1 MKKLVGATSRV
12 SRAGLGSHLGC
23 CDPLGLVA
31 KRLLLG
37 SCCIRAGA
45 GVARCCHLAV
55 ALTGGHTLQEQVKV
69 KTIYK
74 QLQHQNLC
82 EVTKSLT
89 VLYCCCGSGQVVV
102 YWTIGV
108 LVVYCTVEAGLYC
121 TLDDVVEYCTG
132 LVPELYCTWAPV
144 LVPVYWTG

>member
-45 GVARCCHLAV
+45 RVARCCHLAV
-55 ALTGGHTLQEQVKV
+55 ALTGGHTLQEEMKV
-69 KTIYK
+69 KTAAASTD
-74 QLQHQNLC
+74 HQNLC

-144 LVPVYWTG
+144 LVPVYWT

>member
-45 GVARCCHLAV
+45 RVARCCHLAV
-55 ALTGGHTLQEQVKV
+55 ALTGGHTLQEQMKV
-69 KTIYK
+69 KTIYE
-74 QLQHQNLC
+74 QLQHRLIIKIF
-82 EVTKSLT
+82 VR
-89 VLYCCCGSGQVVV
+89 
-102 YWTIGV
+102 
-108 LVVYCTVEAGLYC
+108 
-121 TLDDVVEYCTG
+121 
-132 LVPELYCTWAPV
+132 
-144 LVPVYWTG
+144 

>member
-1 MKKLVGATSRV
+1 MRCRGAAVAGRAVGEVWGKLGELKKLVGATSRV

-45 GVARCCHLAV
+45 RVARCCHLAV

-74 QLQHQNLC
+74 QLNIKIF
-82 EVTKSLT
+82 VR
-89 VLYCCCGSGQVVV
+89 
-102 YWTIGV
+102 
-108 LVVYCTVEAGLYC
+108 
-121 TLDDVVEYCTG
+121 
-132 LVPELYCTWAPV
+132 
-144 LVPVYWTG
+144 